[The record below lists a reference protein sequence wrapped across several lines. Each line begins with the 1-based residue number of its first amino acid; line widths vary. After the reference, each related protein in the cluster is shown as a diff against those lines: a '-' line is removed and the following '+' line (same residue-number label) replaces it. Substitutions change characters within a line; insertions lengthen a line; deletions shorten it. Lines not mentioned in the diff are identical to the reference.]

1 MKVLKW
7 LDDNLELTFSSI
19 LLVGMVITVC
29 LQVFSRYIFPTPIS
43 WTEEVTRYL
52 FVWMV
57 FASLGIAAKRG
68 KHIKI
73 TLFHSLFPKL
83 VPLINIFADLCFML
97 VAALCVYYGW
107 EVVVTLKD
115 AGQTSSVLPWLYK
128 WQVYLIAPIGF
139 LITVFRLCQDIWGNV
154 KDILN
159 KKTAGKEV

>member
-7 LDDNLELTFSSI
+7 LDQNLELTFSSI

-29 LQVFSRYIFPTPIS
+29 LQIFSRYIFPSPIS

-57 FASLGIAAKRG
+57 FASIGIAARRG

-73 TLFHSLFPKL
+73 TLMHSLFPKL
-83 VPLINIFADLCFML
+83 DFVFNIFADLCFML

-107 EVVVTLKD
+107 EVVATLKD

-139 LITVFRLCQDIWGNV
+139 GLTVFRLCQDVWTNL
-154 KDILN
+154 KEAS
-159 KKTAGKEV
+159 KKKAKGGA